1 MAPHVS
7 RRTAIRTLGGGA
19 VAFFVVGCSGS
30 DTAVAPPTTTIPD
43 LAMPTTVPTPTGSI
57 ITRWPDDPWARGA
70 YSFLAEGSTPE
81 DRVTIAEPLDDRVW
95 FAGEAFDRWN
105 PATVHGA
112 HNSGKKAAQAAVAA
126 GRQRVVVVG
135 AGIAGL
141 AAAQQLT
148 EDGVE
153 VVVVEAQGRIGG
165 RILTDRSLGPALDLG
180 ASWIQGPD
188 GNVITDICDAAGI
201 ERVRT
206 DYDDLVV
213 RNTAGEFV
221 AWRDVPGRWR
231 IETDTVLEYAADVE
245 DLASGY
251 NAEGA
256 SLVGIDVIFPD
267 GYDQVVAVV
276 AEGLDIALEDPV
288 EQIVWGT
295 DGVTVVSA
303 TGSRQADAVIVTVPL
318 GVLKAGTIRFEPSLP
333 AGHLESIERLGMGHL
348 QKVYLQFDEVFWDP
362 DISFFGL
369 VSDDNSRFP
378 WWMNLAPL
386 TGEPVLVAFHGGD
399 AADALIAKSDDEIVA
414 DARLAL
420 EQMFGLA

>member
-1 MAPHVS
+1 MPKHIT
-7 RRTAIRTLGGGA
+7 RRAALRTLGGGA
-19 VAFFVVGCSGS
+19 VAVFVVGCSGS
-30 DTAVAPPTTTIPD
+30 DTAAPAPTATIPD
-43 LAMPTTVPTPTGSI
+43 LAMPTAIPTPTGSI
-57 ITRWPDDPWARGA
+57 ITRWPEDPWARGA

-81 DRVTIAEPLDDRVW
+81 DRAVIATAVDDRLW
-95 FAGEAFDRWN
+95 FAGEALDRWN

-112 HNSGKKAAQAAVAA
+112 HNSGRKAAQEIIAA
-126 GRQRVVVVG
+126 GHRRVVVVG

-141 AAAQQLT
+141 SAAKTLG
-148 EDGVE
+148 EEGVDA
-153 VVVVEAQGRIGG
+153 VVVEARERIGG
-165 RILTDRSLGPALDLG
+165 RIHTDRSLGPALDLG

-213 RNTAGEFV
+213 RNTSGEFV

-231 IETDTVLEYAADVE
+231 IEADTVLEYAADVE

-267 GYDQVVAVV
+267 GYDQVIDVV
-276 AEGLDIALEDPV
+276 AAGLDIATGDPV
-288 EQIVWGT
+288 ARVLRGG
-295 DGVTVVSA
+295 DGVSVESA
-303 TGSRQADAVIVTVPL
+303 SGAREADAVLVTVPL
-318 GVLKAGTIRFEPSLP
+318 GVLKAGTIEFEPSLP
-333 AGHLESIERLGMGHL
+333 PGHVESIERLGMGHL

-386 TGEPVLVAFHGGD
+386 TGDPVLVAFHGGD
-399 AADALIAKSDDEIVA
+399 AADELIAKSDDVIVA
-414 DARLAL
+414 EAVLAL